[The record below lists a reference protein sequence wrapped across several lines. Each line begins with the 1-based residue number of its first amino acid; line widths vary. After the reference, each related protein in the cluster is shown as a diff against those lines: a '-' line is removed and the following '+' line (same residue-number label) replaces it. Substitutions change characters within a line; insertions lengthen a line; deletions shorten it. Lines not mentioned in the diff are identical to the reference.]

1 MGVEKLIVETDA
13 SLSAP
18 VDHETTFGNM
28 IEAYRSIL
36 QVKSDFKVI
45 WVRRNANFVA
55 YSLARMSHNFKSPF
69 YWDSLQ
75 NLWTVFWILVACA
88 RDRTFV

>member
-1 MGVEKLIVETDA
+1 MKIREGDALGVHETLKWGVQMGVEKLIVETDA

-45 WVRRNANFVA
+45 WVR
-55 YSLARMSHNFKSPF
+55 
-69 YWDSLQ
+69 
-75 NLWTVFWILVACA
+75 
-88 RDRTFV
+88 